1 MIILSIR
8 SHRTMSFPAYRA
20 TLLYFVYLP
29 HKSVRNVCNDLV
41 EVLARVRVNLLK
53 FAVNFAVMRANL
65 RAEF

>member
-1 MIILSIR
+1 MVIGSKELQD
-8 SHRTMSFPAYRA
+8 PAYRA

-53 FAVNFAVMRANL
+53 LAVNFAVMRANL

>member
-1 MIILSIR
+1 
-8 SHRTMSFPAYRA
+8 MSSPAYRA

-53 FAVNFAVMRANL
+53 LAVNFAVMRANL